1 MAGEVVG
8 APPPDG
14 GWGWLVALGAALVQ
28 MQVER
33 SMADVSPEFA
43 NLVLP
48 LNLKSNSCDA
58 VCNPGHNFWG
68 LFCPPDQPGRAGGG
82 AAARRPR
89 LLRPLHHGLHH
100 VLLLP
105 NLHRPLKGVELCS
118 NFFPG
123 NKLLRSAPSN
133 LWESFSK
140 ASSLHFAGRQN

>member
-1 MAGEVVG
+1 MHHPRMVGGVGWSHLELPSYKCRWRGVTRVCQLG
-8 APPPDG
+8 APSEP
-14 GWGWLVALGAALVQ
+14 
-28 MQVER
+28 
-33 SMADVSPEFA
+33 
-43 NLVLP
+43 
-48 LNLKSNSCDA
+48 LKSNSCDA

-105 NLHRPLKGVELCS
+105 NLHRPLKGVQLCR
-118 NFFPG
+118 G